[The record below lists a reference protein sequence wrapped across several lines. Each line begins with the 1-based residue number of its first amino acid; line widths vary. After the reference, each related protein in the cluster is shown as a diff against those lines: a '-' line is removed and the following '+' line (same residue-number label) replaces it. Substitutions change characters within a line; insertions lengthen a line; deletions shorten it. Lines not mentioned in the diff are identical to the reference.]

1 MHKNNDTLLM
11 EESSGAYQRAQWMIL
26 ELSKISI
33 DLKSFTYDS
42 KLQVRLAQL
51 CFKETEKLN
60 TDLLRNDSNGNMFEI
75 DVDSFDTFSP
85 NIEDAE
91 VSVKIRI
98 GKLFF
103 LMEPYTIN
111 NLIKFLR
118 YTKYQEVT
126 NETDILYD

>member
-1 MHKNNDTLLM
+1 
-11 EESSGAYQRAQWMIL
+11 
-26 ELSKISI
+26 
-33 DLKSFTYDS
+33 
-42 KLQVRLAQL
+42 
-51 CFKETEKLN
+51 
-60 TDLLRNDSNGNMFEI
+60 LRNDSNANMFEI